1 MAIAVAMKKMN
12 SSLTT
17 RTEAR
22 KANESS
28 NPKII
33 AWESDLPPLVSNV
46 LN

>member
-1 MAIAVAMKKMN
+1 MKKMN
-12 SSLTT
+12 NSLTT

-33 AWESDLPPLVSNV
+33 ALESDLPPLASTL